1 MKQSIPVP
9 IIAAILVVLV
19 AIVGFVYWKKDGGG
33 QTGRAKSNL
42 GQMETDPN
50 KFKSEMDR
58 LMKESP
64 GKK

>member
-1 MKQSIPVP
+1 MKQSIPAP

-19 AIVGFVYWKKDGGG
+19 AIVGFVYWKRDGGG
-33 QTGRAKSNL
+33 QSGRVKSNL